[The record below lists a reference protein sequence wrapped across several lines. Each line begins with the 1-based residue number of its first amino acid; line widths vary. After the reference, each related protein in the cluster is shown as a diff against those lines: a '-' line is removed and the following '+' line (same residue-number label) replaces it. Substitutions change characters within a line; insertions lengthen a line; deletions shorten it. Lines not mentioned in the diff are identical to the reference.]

1 MPGLMDVHNHHMLA
15 GHMDLFELNVPPTLT
30 LDEFLEAVAAWSDKL
45 AADQW
50 VIGGS
55 WGSSLFSELNTPQ
68 ALERL
73 DEATGVLLEAAG
85 VIVEQ
90 ARESLSPTPT
100 SQVAEAAARG
110 MEILHSYGITGLQD
124 AAASLQLMQALKEL
138 DESGNLHA
146 WVVTSMQANDFIF
159 GTHPLGEGSLPSVS
173 KPGPPTTALIS
184 SRSSSMASRRP
195 VPERS
200 SNRIWKAWVSR
211 SAIAAARPCF
221 QKHSRAG

>member
-1 MPGLMDVHNHHMLA
+1 MFKDDAKHNRWANSRAMEFA
-15 GHMDLFELNVPPTLT
+15 GITDATVGP
-30 LDEFLEAVAAWSDKL
+30 D
-45 AADQW
+45 
-50 VIGGS
+50 GGKIMRDAE
-55 WGSSLFSELNTPQ
+55 G
-68 ALERL
+68 R
-73 DEATGVLLEAAG
+73 ATGVLLEAAG

-110 MEILHSYGITGLQD
+110 MEMLHSYGITGFQD

-146 WVVTSMQANDFIF
+146 WVVTSMQVNDFIF
-159 GTHPLGEGSLPSVS
+159 GTHPLGEGSLPSAS

-195 VPERS
+195 VPDRS

-221 QKHSRAG
+221 QKNSRAG